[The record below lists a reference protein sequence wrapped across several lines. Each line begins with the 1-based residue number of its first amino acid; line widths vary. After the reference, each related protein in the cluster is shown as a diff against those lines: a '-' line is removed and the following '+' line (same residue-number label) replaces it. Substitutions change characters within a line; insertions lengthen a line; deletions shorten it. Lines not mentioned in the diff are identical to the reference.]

1 MSRVITLYIIFKC
14 VESKQKLIP
23 SQVHKDVKCK
33 QDKPQYNEK
42 ALEDMAIV
50 TGEQAKSRLQANHS
64 NKYKIA
70 FIYM

>member
-1 MSRVITLYIIFKC
+1 MSRVITLYKICKC
-14 VESKQKLIP
+14 VESTKKLIP

-50 TGEQAKSRLQANHS
+50 TEEQAKYRLQAKHS
-64 NKYKIA
+64 DKYEIA
-70 FIYM
+70 IIRM

>member
-1 MSRVITLYIIFKC
+1 MCGI
-14 VESKQKLIP
+14 KQG
-23 SQVHKDVKCK
+23 VKCK

-50 TGEQAKSRLQANHS
+50 TEEQAKYGLQAKHS

-70 FIYM
+70 IIRM